1 MVFSRQEYW
10 SGLPCPL
17 PGDLPNLGIKPACT
31 GRHVLYHLV
40 PTGNEGE
47 SWTIKKAEPQRI
59 DAFELWCWRRLE
71 SPLNCKEIKLGN
83 PKGNQPWIFT
93 GRSDTEAPILWAPD
107 MKIQH
112 TGKDPDAGKDWRR
125 EEKGTEDE
133 MVGWHHWHNGQEFE
147 QTPEDSEGQ
156 EAWLATGMGSQS

>member
-133 MVGWHHWHNGQEFE
+133 MVGWHHWHNGQD
-147 QTPEDSEGQ
+147 TPGRAPASV
-156 EAWLATGMGSQS
+156 